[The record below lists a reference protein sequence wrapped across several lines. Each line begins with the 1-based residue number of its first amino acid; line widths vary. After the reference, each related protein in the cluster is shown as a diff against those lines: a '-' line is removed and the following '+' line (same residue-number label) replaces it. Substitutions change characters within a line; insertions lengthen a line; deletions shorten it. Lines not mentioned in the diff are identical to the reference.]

1 MLVLA
6 LDTTVQTAA
15 VALCQDEKVVS
26 SFSICAGNR
35 HSEILLPM
43 IEQMLKLSGYKLD
56 DVELFACSSGPGSF
70 TGVRIGVATIKGLAF
85 GKDIPCVGVSSLEA
99 LAESLVD
106 RPGVICPMIDAR
118 REQVYNALFE
128 SNGQAIKRLTEDRVL
143 PCSELDEELSSLQ
156 KPVYLIG
163 ENMPDCLSRFSK
175 CKPEHVHRAHCHA
188 DAAAVARVALRTLSD
203 GKKHTDISLC
213 PSYLRMPQ
221 AERERLEKLKAVAEA
236 AQSQK

>member
-1 MLVLA
+1 
-6 LDTTVQTAA
+6 
-15 VALCQDEKVVS
+15 
-26 SFSICAGNR
+26 
-35 HSEILLPM
+35 
-43 IEQMLKLSGYKLD
+43 
-56 DVELFACSSGPGSF
+56 
-70 TGVRIGVATIKGLAF
+70 GLAF
-85 GKDIPCVGVSSLEA
+85 GKDVPCVGVSSLEA

-128 SNGQAIKRLTEDRVL
+128 SDGQTIKRLTEDRVL
-143 PCSELDEELSSLQ
+143 PLSELDEELASLQ

-163 ENMPDCLSRFSK
+163 ENMPDCLSLFSK
-175 CKPEHVHRAHCHA
+175 CKPGHVHTAHCHA

-203 GKKHTDISLC
+203 GKEHTDISLC